1 MLDINSLFDE
11 SYYIASNADVRQAV
25 SAGIFANGLAHFNLF
40 GKFENR
46 NPSAFFDSAFYL
58 EQNPDVS
65 AAVQQKIITPTDHFL
80 GFGQKEK
87 RDPIAEFY
95 TNTYL
100 QKNPDVKAAVD
111 RDILTTYEHFIKSGQ
126 LERRDPGGDF
136 VTNFYL
142 QQNSDV
148 ANAVNIGT
156 TTAIKHYLQFGQ
168 KEGRISS
175 NILPG
180 DTLEQ
185 AKQIRSLTSNKLLL
199 GSVTDNNPTAIYSF
213 TLSQT
218 SLVNLKL
225 DGLSADADIEIAK
238 DFNRDGLIDF
248 SEELDFSEEEGT
260 TPENLSLNLTPGTY
274 FVQVY
279 QYEEGQN
286 TPYRL
291 NLQATPFV
299 TPATILNQSLKG
311 AVSLGSIGGVDTYQG
326 TLNKATPVHIYSFS
340 LDENRDFSLSL
351 KDVSANASIQLIRDF
366 NNNQIIDPNEVI
378 DAKTATSSSPG
389 IISFNRQ
396 EAGDYFILLQSQGSD
411 TNYQL
416 TLEAPGS
423 GSTGTEDI
431 QAIASNE
438 TVQGNLSLGDTPNSL
453 RPSSPSID
461 YLLTDV
467 VANQQ
472 VSINLTSSQ
481 FDTALQV
488 VKVGTDEL
496 VAENDNLS
504 PGNTNS
510 ALSFTP
516 EPGED
521 YIIRVTSFADP
532 EFSTGDFT
540 LTTNAASPIVGNLAL
555 GQTINDNLGGTDL
568 VRSSPD
574 GESQQ
579 FSNDYLLT
587 GITPGQQV
595 QINLSS
601 TQFDTYLELIDRAT
615 AEVIAENDDISNPTN
630 RNSQLNFTA
639 QPGIEYVVRVTS
651 FADQATGNYTLSAGQ
666 SSGASVASLALSSA
680 SSQDLVKIQ
689 DAGTS
694 AASDDFLNNLEDQ
707 QIKEIFE
714 RRITNGELNR
724 NGMLEI
730 YKQVGTDGKI
740 SEAEFADLTTL
751 AKEKTAFTMPD
762 SIRYLATNVVQG
774 MKADKSATNF
784 ENQVAKWFKG
794 TVRPEPKFTDED
806 KPTKTNFY
814 EYQAVQGNLF
824 GSNGPTL
831 GDIAQNPFSD
841 CYYLAGLGALFGS
854 QRPPEGTTDKDP
866 FRGNTTSQVIKNAI
880 FANTND
886 QGNFDGTYTIR
897 FFNKDTGKAEYVV
910 IDNQLITKNG
920 EIAGSARDTAIDN
933 AENVLWVPLMERAY
947 AQWLGSY
954 DKMGNGGIH
963 EYVLQQMK
971 KGEPTEYDEPTKVDF
986 QVLVDAFKNGKSVTV
1001 SGPKDKN
1008 GLIFSGHAYAMT
1020 DAYVDPETEEQRVV
1034 LYNPHGQD
1042 AGATAGVSGDEKDVR
1057 VTLPRSDGFVTL
1069 TFDEFKKTA
1078 TRFAVL

>member
-423 GSTGTEDI
+423 ASTGAELLNLI
-431 QAIASNE
+431 GSNE
-438 TVQGNLSLGDTPNSL
+438 TIEGNLSLGDTANPL

-472 VSINLTSSQ
+472 VSINLTSSE

-488 VKVGTDEL
+488 VKVSTGGL
-496 VAENDNLS
+496 VAENDNLAS
-504 PGNTNS
+504 DNTDS

-516 EPGED
+516 EAGED
-521 YIIRVTSFADP
+521 YLIRVTSFAP
-532 EFSTGDFT
+532 TASSTGDFT
-540 LTTNAASPIVGNLAL
+540 LTTNTTSPIVGNLAL
-555 GQTINDNLGGTDL
+555 GQTINGNLGGTDL
-568 VRSSPD
+568 VRSSQN
-574 GESQQ
+574 GESQ
-579 FSNDYLLT
+579 NITEDYLLT
-587 GITPGQQV
+587 GVTPEQQL

-601 TQFDTYLELIDRAT
+601 SEFDTYLELVDRST
-615 AEVIAENDDISNPTN
+615 GEVIAENDDISNPN
-630 RNSQLNFTA
+630 NLNSRINFTVE
-639 QPGIEYVVRVTS
+639 QGKEYVLRVST
-651 FADQATGNYTLSAGQ
+651 FEDKVTGSYTLSATSQ
-666 SSGASVASLALSSA
+666 TASSSA
-680 SSQDLVKIQ
+680 LNTEGEGGAISAEETVSINSDFFSNLQNPSIQ
-689 DAGTS
+689 AIARRRTTGGT
-694 AASDDFLNNLEDQ
+694 LE
-707 QIKEIFE
+707 
-714 RRITNGELNR
+714 R

-730 YKQVGTDGKI
+730 YRQVQADEVISTD
-740 SEAEFADLTTL
+740 EFQDLTTL
-751 AKEKTAFTMPD
+751 AKPTSAFNMPN
-762 SIRYLATNVVQG
+762 SVRYLATQVVQRSSAN
-774 MKADKSATNF
+774 MKASDFSNLVGEF
-784 ENQVAKWFKG
+784 FLG
-794 TVRPEPKFTDED
+794 TDRPAP
-806 KPTKTNFY
+806 
-814 EYQAVQGNLF
+814 EYQFKNIDDTYTYRVAQGKLF
-824 GSNGPTL
+824 GDSGPRI
-831 GDIAQNPFSD
+831 GDIQQFPFAN
-841 CYYLAGLGALFGS
+841 CYYVAALGATFGRE
-854 QRPPEGTTDKDP
+854 RPPANSPEDDP
-866 FRGNTTSQVIKNAI
+866 YRGSNTSQVITNMI
-880 FANTND
+880 TVNTND
-886 QGNFDGTYTIR
+886 QGQPDGTYTVR
-897 FFNKDTGKAEYVV
+897 FFNTKEGGKAEYVTV
-910 IDNQLITKNG
+910 DNQLITGDKL
-920 EIAGSARDTAIDN
+920 IAGSVRDRSIDNPDNILWTAIL
-933 AENVLWVPLMERAY
+933 EKAY
-947 AQWLGSY
+947 AQWYGSY
-954 DKMGNGGIH
+954 SKVGGGGYPGKVLRELKGGNTS
-963 EYVLQQMK
+963 Y
-971 KGEPTEYDEPTKVDF
+971 TKNSEITF
-986 QVLVDAFKNGKSVTV
+986 QLLEDSFKAGKSITLATPSNGKNDT
-1001 SGPKDKN
+1001 
-1008 GLIFSGHAYAMT
+1008 LFSWHIYAVT
-1020 DAYVDPETEEQRVV
+1020 DAYVDGNQEQQVV
-1034 LYNPHGQD
+1034 VYNPHGQD
-1042 AGATAGVSGDEKDVR
+1042 RNGNAGVSGNQANIT
-1057 VTLPRSDGFVTL
+1057 VTTPRSDGFVTL
-1069 TFDEFKKTA
+1069 PFDVFQSKIA
-1078 TRFAVL
+1078 GIQVL